1 MWEYNYDCEMLH
13 SGTKGM
19 KWGQR
24 LYQHKDGTLTLLGR
38 LRYGKK
44 VAERRKAA
52 AARAKAKEEKAKAA
66 EAEKKA
72 KETIEQTKQAV
83 LKSRSPKQL
92 YKYANLFDDNELK
105 TAYNRLNL
113 EKDILNLSSNE
124 VSKGEKFVSKAIEA
138 GKTLNSAADESIKIY
153 NNVARVYNAF
163 SSSGSLNYIPNA
175 GGGKKKKD
183 KDKDKD

>member
-1 MWEYNYDCEMLH
+1 MWEYSYDCELLH
-13 SGTKGM
+13 AGTKNM

-24 LYQHKDGTLTLLGR
+24 LYQYKDGSLTPLGR

-44 VAERRKAA
+44 AAQRRKAA

-124 VSKGEKFVSKAIEA
+124 VSKGEKFVSKAIKA
-138 GKTLNSAADESIKIY
+138 GKTINEVADTSIKVY
-153 NNVARVYNAF
+153 NNAARVYNAF
-163 SSSGSLNYIPNA
+163 STGGKAKYIPNA
-175 GGGKKKKD
+175 DGGGKKKKD
-183 KDKDKD
+183 KD